1 MSRRARTDS
10 NIRPTRRNPPNI
22 DRQIG
27 KLFSGALSDQL
38 PPMAIYGLDDALL
51 WSNGPYDRLLGT
63 AAEHNLLSDILH
75 PSRWLDQ
82 ARLLDE
88 GHVWRDGAI
97 DLSGKDHLLQAHFAP
112 ILDEQGQLTAISSLL
127 QVTPNSAKVAR
138 DLMRMQERLADVVR
152 LASDWIWETD
162 ANLNLTFLSERV
174 SKIMGYYPAELV
186 GKPLQDLAV
195 NRRAN
200 TTLLKRFEAWSP
212 FRDHVFES
220 ADKIGN
226 LKLLLI
232 SAVPIF
238 DLETGAHL
246 GFRGTAN
253 DITELTER
261 ERNLLAA
268 KEAAE
273 QASRAKTQ
281 FLAHMSHE
289 LRTPLNSIIGFS
301 EMMRLKT
308 HGPLGSAEYVSY
320 ADDIHDSANHL
331 LAVINDILGLT
342 SVEAGTLILLDSEAT
357 LEMITQPVLRAFR
370 AKAATGGLSLTVDL
384 PATLPHL
391 MIDQR
396 VTRQIISNVLSNA
409 IKFTPQGGKVDLRAR
424 SEPDGTISLAIT
436 DTGIGISE
444 ETLEH
449 IFIPF
454 FQAEAGTT
462 RKFDGT
468 GLGLALSKRL
478 AELLGGNLSIT
489 SERGVGTTVS
499 LSLPA
504 RRIVGYGTSRD

>member
-1 MSRRARTDS
+1 MSRRARTDN
-10 NIRPTRRNPPNI
+10 NIQSTGPSLPNI
-22 DRQIG
+22 DQQIG
-27 KLFSGALSDQL
+27 KLLSGPIGDQMS
-38 PPMAIYGLDDALL
+38 PMAIYGLDDNVL
-51 WSNGPYDRLLGT
+51 WSNTSYARLLSSVV
-63 AAEHNLLSDILH
+63 EHNLLTDILH
-75 PSRWLDQ
+75 PSRWLDH
-82 ARLLDE
+82 ARLIAE

-97 DLSGKDHLLQAHFAP
+97 DINGKDHLLQAHFAP
-112 ILDEQGQLTAISSLL
+112 LLDGQGQLTGISSLL
-127 QVTPNSAKVAR
+127 HLTPNSTKIAR

-174 SKIMGYYPAELV
+174 SKVMGYYPAELA
-186 GKPLQDLAV
+186 GKPLHGLAV
-195 NRRAN
+195 NRRAEN
-200 TTLLKRFEAWSP
+200 TLLKRFETWSP

-220 ADKIGN
+220 ADKNGQ
-226 LKLLLI
+226 LRLLLI

-273 QASRAKTQ
+273 QANRAKTH

-301 EMMRLKT
+301 EMMRLQT
-308 HGPLGSAEYVSY
+308 HGALGSPEYISY
-320 ADDIHDSANHL
+320 AGDIHDSANHL

-342 SVEAGTLILLDSEAT
+342 SVEAGTLVLHDSEAT
-357 LEMITQPVLRAFR
+357 LEMIAQPVLQAVRS
-370 AKAATGGLSLTVDL
+370 KAVSAGLTLSVDL
-384 PATLPHL
+384 PPNLPHL

-409 IKFTPQGGKVDLRAR
+409 IKFTPKGGTVELRAR
-424 SEPDGTISLAIT
+424 NEADGSISLTIT

-449 IFIPF
+449 IFMPF
-454 FQAEAGTT
+454 FQAEGGTT
-462 RKFDGT
+462 RKFEGT

-478 AELLGGNLSIT
+478 ADLLGGNLSI
-489 SERGVGTTVS
+489 SSKRGVGATVT
-499 LSLPA
+499 LTLPA
-504 RRIVGYGTSRD
+504 RRAIRSDPTPA